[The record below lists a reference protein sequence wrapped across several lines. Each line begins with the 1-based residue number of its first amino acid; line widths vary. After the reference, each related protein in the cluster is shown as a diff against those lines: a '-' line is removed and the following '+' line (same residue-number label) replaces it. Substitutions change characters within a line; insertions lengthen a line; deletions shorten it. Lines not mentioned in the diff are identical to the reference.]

1 MPALAR
7 RKGPSILLGVLAAA
21 VLLAVN
27 LPPALAYVQSWR
39 HQRLITSLPYLQQ
52 HGRWDVIGV
61 PPQDRVN
68 AIHAALLPSGKV
80 LLIAGSGNKEDL
92 FATKALKSLLYDP
105 RDGSTRM
112 IPVPDDMFCGGQ
124 TLLPDGRLLVAGG
137 TARYEKLA
145 GAVTYAAGAMRVKN
159 ENPDIAP
166 TVPAGSE
173 FVAPDGRRYRSVRD
187 AVVPPAA
194 KTTTGSGATVTAS
207 EVTTFVEAVTP
218 GPVAVNPD
226 RAQYAIAGLQPEQ
239 ARNLYGLGAPMTLD
253 KQDYQGTD
261 KAFTFDPV
269 TETWSPVGDM
279 VFARWYPTLTPM
291 VDGRVLATSGLDGVG
306 EVLNGQTE
314 VFDPATNTWTERKD
328 LTHYFPTYP
337 GLFTTAREDEM
348 FYAGTTAGYGPA
360 DQGRV
365 PGLWDLDDNSFTPV
379 PVLRDPDLLET
390 SGAAW
395 VGPVQ
400 DQRMAVVGG
409 GGVGES
415 PRSTARIDV
424 VDLDEPAPRF
434 TSGPT
439 LPEPTR
445 YPNLV
450 TLPDD
455 SMLISNGSEDYR
467 GKGASDH
474 LLARLYHPGPEGGT
488 LSVAADPV
496 VGRNYHTEGL
506 LLPDGRVLTAGSDPL
521 FDDEKNTVPGTFEQ
535 RVEIYSPPY
544 LFRGPRPEITEAP
557 DTAERGGT
565 LTVATP
571 DPSRIDRARLVRL
584 ASSTHVTSVDQ
595 RSVALD
601 LRRDNRVVDLDVP
614 ASIRTVPTG
623 FYMLFLVDDRGVPS
637 TGRILRV
644 GEEGADR
651 PE

>member
-1 MPALAR
+1 MPRTPRRRALSA
-7 RKGPSILLGVLAAA
+7 LWGVLVVA
-21 VLLAVN
+21 VLLGVN
-27 LPPALAYVQSWR
+27 LPPALGYVARWR
-39 HQRLITSLPYLQQ
+39 HERLINSPAYMQE
-52 HGRWDVIGV
+52 HGRWDVVQV

-137 TARYEKLA
+137 TARYEKLD
-145 GAVTYAAGAMRVKN
+145 GAVTHAAGAMRVKN
-159 ENPDIAP
+159 ENPDVARP
-166 TVPAGSE
+166 VPAGTE
-173 FVAPDGRRYRSVRD
+173 FVSPAGQRYRSVRD
-187 AVVPPAA
+187 ALVPPAA
-194 KTTTGSGATVTAS
+194 KTATSTGAVVTAS
-207 EVTTFVEAVTP
+207 EVTVFVEAVTP
-218 GPVAVNPD
+218 GPGAVNPV
-226 RAQYAIAGLQPEQ
+226 REQYAIAGLPPEQ
-239 ARNLYGLGAPMTLD
+239 SRNLYGLGAPMTLD

-269 TETWSPVGDM
+269 AETWTRVGDM
-279 VFARWYPTLTPM
+279 EFARWYPTLTPM
-291 VDGRVLATSGLDGVG
+291 VDGRVMATAGLDGVG

-314 VFDPATNTWTERKD
+314 IFDPVTNTWTERKD
-328 LTHYFPTYP
+328 LTQYFPTYP
-337 GLFTTAREDEM
+337 GIFTTARPDEM

-360 DQGRV
+360 DRGRV
-365 PGLWDLDDNSFTPV
+365 PGLWDLNDNTLTPV
-379 PVLRDPDLLET
+379 PGLRDPDLLET

-409 GGVGES
+409 GGIGES

-424 VDLDEPAPRF
+424 VDLDEPAPHF
-434 TSGPT
+434 VPGPD
-439 LPEPTR
+439 LPAPTR

-455 SMLISNGSEDYR
+455 TMLISNGSRDYR

-474 LLARLYHPGPEGGT
+474 LLARLYHPGPDGGT
-488 LSVAADPV
+488 LTEAAAPE

-521 FDDEKNTVPGTFEQ
+521 FDDEHNTVPGTFEQ
-535 RVEIYSPPY
+535 RLEIYSPPY

-557 DTAERGGT
+557 ETVERGDTA
-565 LTVATP
+565 LVATP
-571 DPSRIDRARLVRL
+571 EPARVQRARLLRL

-595 RSVALD
+595 RAVALD
-601 LRRDNRVVDLDVP
+601 LQRTARGVQVDVP
-614 ASIRTVPTG
+614 ASVRTVPSG

-637 TGRILRV
+637 TGHVLHV
-644 GEEGADR
+644 GGDGGSRRE
-651 PE
+651 

>member
-1 MPALAR
+1 MPRASR
-7 RKGPSILLGVLAAA
+7 RRGPTVLLGVLAAV
-21 VLLAVN
+21 VLLGVN
-27 LPPALAYVQSWR
+27 LPPALAFVQDW
-39 HQRLITSLPYLQQ
+39 HHERLINSLPYLQQ
-52 HGRWDVIGV
+52 HGRWDVVEV
-61 PPQDRVN
+61 PPADRVN
-68 AIHAALLPSGKV
+68 AIHGALLPSGKV

-137 TARYEKLA
+137 TARYEKLS
-145 GAVTYAAGAMRVKN
+145 GAVTHAAGAMRVKN
-159 ENPDIAP
+159 EDPDVARP
-166 TVPAGSE
+166 VPAGTE
-173 FVAPDGRRYRSVRD
+173 FVSPTGQRYRSARD
-187 AVVPPAA
+187 ALVPPAT
-194 KTTTGSGATVTAS
+194 KTATSTGATVTAS
-207 EVTTFVEAVTP
+207 EVTVFVEAVTP
-218 GPVAVNPD
+218 GPAAVDPD
-226 RAQYAIAGLQPEQ
+226 REQYRVAGLPPDQS
-239 ARNLYGLGAPMTLD
+239 RDLYGLGAPMTLA

-269 TETWSPVGDM
+269 TETWSPVDDM

-291 VDGRVLATSGLDGVG
+291 VDGRVMATAGLDGVG
-306 EVLNGQTE
+306 EILNGQTE
-314 VFDPATNTWTERKD
+314 IFDPATNTWNERKD

-337 GLFTTAREDEM
+337 GLFTTARPDEM
-348 FYAGTTAGYGPA
+348 FYTGTTAGYGPA
-360 DQGRV
+360 DRGRA
-365 PGLWDLDDNSFTPV
+365 PGLWDLDDNSFAPV
-379 PVLRDPDLLET
+379 PGMRDPDLLET

-424 VDLDEPAPRF
+424 VDLDDPAPHF
-434 TSGPT
+434 TPGPE
-439 LPEPTR
+439 LPAPTR

-455 SMLISNGSEDYR
+455 SMLISNGSADYR

-474 LLARLYHPGPEGGT
+474 LLARLYHPGPGGGT
-488 LSVAADPV
+488 LTAAADPH

-521 FDDEKNTVPGTFEQ
+521 FDDEHDTVPGTFEQ
-535 RVEIYSPPY
+535 RLEIYSPPY
-544 LFRGPRPEITEAP
+544 LFRGPRPEIAEAP
-557 DTAERGGT
+557 DRAERGAT
-565 LTVATP
+565 LAVATP
-571 DPSRIDRARLVRL
+571 DGARVDRARLVRL

-601 LRRDNRVVDLDVP
+601 LTHTATGVEVDVP
-614 ASIRTVPTG
+614 ASVQTVPEG
-623 FYMLFLVDDRGVPS
+623 FYQLFLVDDRGVPS
-637 TGRILRV
+637 EGHILRV
-644 GEEGADR
+644 GAEDGSRAG
-651 PE
+651 